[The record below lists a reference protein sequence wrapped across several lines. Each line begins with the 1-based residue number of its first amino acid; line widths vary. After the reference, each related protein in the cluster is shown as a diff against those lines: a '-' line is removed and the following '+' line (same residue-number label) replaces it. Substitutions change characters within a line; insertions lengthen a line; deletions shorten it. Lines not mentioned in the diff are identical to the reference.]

1 MICFTFANYFKIKF
15 MGNLDQYSDEIVDF
29 IMTYGPKLIGAIITL
44 IVGLWV
50 IKMIMKTVKK
60 GFQKRQIDESL
71 TPFLVTI
78 ISILLKTVLAISVL
92 SMVGIAMTSFVAIL
106 GAAGLAI
113 GLALSGTLQ
122 NFAGGVIILIIKPF
136 KVNDYIEAQGY
147 YGTVNEI
154 QIFNTILK
162 TPDNKTV
169 IIPNGSL
176 ATESLVNYSTEPIR
190 RIAWT
195 FGIAYGDDV
204 EKARSILIEMF
215 KEDERTLADPEPM
228 VVVNELADSS
238 VNLSARVWVKSEDY
252 WAVNWKMNEEAYKR
266 FNANGINIPFPQ
278 MDVHMIKE

>member
-1 MICFTFANYFKIKF
+1 ME
-15 MGNLDQYSDEIVDF
+15 NLSQYSGEIATFV
-29 IMTYGPKLIGAIITL
+29 ITYGPRLIGAIITL
-44 IVGLWV
+44 VLGLWV
-50 IKMIMKTVKK
+50 IKIIMRSVKK
-60 GFQKRQIDESL
+60 GFEKRNLDASL
-71 TPFLVTI
+71 TPFLLSI
-78 ISILLKTVLAISVL
+78 ISMLLKTILIISVL

-136 KVNDYIEAQGY
+136 KVGDYIEAQGY
-147 YGTVNEI
+147 DGTVNEI

-176 ATESLVNYSTEPIR
+176 ATGALINYTTEPRR

-195 FGIAYGDDV
+195 FGIAYGDNV
-204 EKARSILIEMF
+204 EKARNILIEMF
-215 KEDERTLADPEPM
+215 KEDERVLAEPEPM

-238 VNLSARVWVKSEDY
+238 VNLSARVWVKSDDY

-266 FNANGINIPFPQ
+266 FNANGISIPFPQ
-278 MDVHMIKE
+278 MDVHVAKD